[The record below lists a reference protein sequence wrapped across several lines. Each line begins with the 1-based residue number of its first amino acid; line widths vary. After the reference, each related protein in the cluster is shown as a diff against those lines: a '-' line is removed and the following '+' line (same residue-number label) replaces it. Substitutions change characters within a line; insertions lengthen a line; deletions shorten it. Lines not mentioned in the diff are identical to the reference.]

1 MLDVRFIGLEVFC
14 GVVLKKRFGSL
25 ELRKDLE
32 KGEGKG
38 ADSEAGLPGS

>member
-1 MLDVRFIGLEVFC
+1 MLDICFIGLEVFC
-14 GVVLKKRFGSL
+14 GVVLKRFGSL